1 MTKFD
6 VEFNGYSLSNVVRIT
21 DVIRPIGNERNL
33 MLNETVELGASVTG
47 VKVSGKIIKVKFS
60 IQDKE
65 IEHTKHELARV
76 FHTTSLSKLTF
87 SDEPDKYYLAF
98 VMGGIETENVKW
110 WLQKG
115 EIKFYIPDGV
125 AHSNA
130 YKTYKTPR
138 VEDRKLVFD
147 IENNG
152 SVPAYPIINAV
163 HTDENGYLG
172 FVCVENKADTDN
184 VQYSL
189 MEVGTRHQFTTET
202 ESVQKSKSIFD
213 YKDMTTAL
221 NAGTKGQA
229 VPGVPG
235 SYNATFITESGT
247 NNQKRLTVSSGAS
260 SIAWTIPQDASSTTN
275 ERLSWNQSVF
285 SSGFNLTGG
294 SINVV
299 LSDTAGQFLYGVE
312 CIKTEVFD
320 SVRLRLI
327 ASNGQGGSNVLRS
340 QEFTNQNYSYLTYG
354 RPANLVNPFS
364 STGGNVELRRNDQTV
379 TLTFPGG
386 NWTIQ
391 IPEIKGKKTGK
402 VHVIIAKD
410 SSPFN
415 FAPMMCGIHTI
426 SYRMDYTPEAR
437 KIPNRYPVGS
447 EIEINCETDRIIV
460 NGLDRMND
468 LVHGSGF
475 LKIPPGKSTIEVYRS
490 DFSVTPPRIEISFE
504 ERWL

>member
-1 MTKFD
+1 MT
-6 VEFNGYSLSNVVRIT
+6 FNGLDFSDLIEIH
-21 DVIRPIGNERNL
+21 DIRRDIGNDISYDLNDAPSIGSIVMDKKIGPKIIEVDFSIWSRERNTL
-33 MLNETVELGASVTG
+33 
-47 VKVSGKIIKVKFS
+47 KRK
-60 IQDKE
+60 
-65 IEHTKHELARV
+65 LARL
-76 FHTTSLSKLTF
+76 FNTSGEAKLTF
-87 SDEPDKYYLAF
+87 SDEVNVYYMAR
-98 VMGGIETENVKW
+98 V
-110 WLQKG
+110 KG
-115 EIKFYIPDGV
+115 EIRMRESDNYRSVGTVTFFIPDGV
-125 AHSNA
+125 AHSNT
-130 YKTYKTPR
+130 YKTYNTPR

-147 IENNG
+147 IVNNG

-172 FVCVENKADTDN
+172 FVCVENEADTDN

-189 MEVGTRHQFTTET
+189 MEVGNRQQFTT

-229 VPGVPG
+229 VPGLPG
-235 SYNATFITESGT
+235 SYNATFTTEPGT

-294 SINVV
+294 SVKVV
-299 LSDTAGQFLYGVE
+299 LSDTAGQFLYGVD
-312 CIKTEVFD
+312 CFKTGGLD
-320 SVRLRLI
+320 SVQLRLI

-340 QEFTNQNYSYLTYG
+340 QEFTNQSYSYLTYG

-364 STGGNVELRRNDQTV
+364 STGGNVELSRNDQTV

-415 FAPMMCGIHTI
+415 FAPMICGIHTI

-490 DFSVTPPRIEISFE
+490 DFSVTPPRMEISFE